1 MVKAKKSLG
10 QNFLK
15 DESVLARIVEAADIS
30 PTDHIIEI
38 GPGKAALTHH
48 LLPLAEKVT
57 AVELD
62 DRLIPLLHEEFKD
75 DANFELIHGDA
86 LTFTP
91 PSTPYKIVANIPYYI
106 TSPLLNHFLLEQFQS
121 GNPPQTIVFM
131 VQKEVGEKIM
141 APKGRHSLLSL
152 QVHLFGE
159 PEYICTVPSSA
170 FDPAPKVDSAVIKIT
185 VAPKPKI
192 NADLQKLFWLFK
204 VSFAQKRKKLSKN
217 LAAVLRIKPA
227 EAGKLLDDI
236 GIDPNVRA
244 EALTIEDWQQLAS
257 SDLHARLSKSDP
269 KTLRD

>member
-15 DESVLARIVEAADIS
+15 DESVLVKIVEAADIQS
-30 PTDHIIEI
+30 NDHVIEV

-48 LLPLAEKVT
+48 LLPLAQKVT

-62 DRLIPLLHEEFKD
+62 DRLIPLLHDEFKD

-86 LTFTP
+86 LSFSP
-91 PSTPYKIVANIPYYI
+91 PSTPYKVVANIPYYI
-106 TSPLLNHFLLEQFQS
+106 TSPLLNHFLLEQFQN
-121 GNPPQTIVFM
+121 GNPPESIVFM
-131 VQKEVGEKIM
+131 VQKEVAEKIV
-141 APKGRHSLLSL
+141 AADGRQSLISL

-159 PEYICTVPSSA
+159 PEYICTVPAKA

-185 VAPKPKI
+185 VGSKPKI
-192 NADLQKLFWLFK
+192 QAELKDLFWLFK

-227 EAGKLLDDI
+227 EAGKILEEI

-244 EALTIEDWQQLAS
+244 EALTLDEWQKLVAL
-257 SDLHARLSKSDP
+257 DLKSKI
-269 KTLRD
+269 